1 MKGPRGASTAVNGAD
16 ETAYVQAK
24 TPRVGVLALQ
34 GAVAEHAKLLK
45 GLGAHVSLV
54 RTADDLDAVDG
65 LIIPGGE
72 STAMARLAA
81 GTGLFAAIRSRIDGG
96 TLAVFGTCAGL
107 ILLSDDVA
115 PAGSLRETIGGLPVS
130 VTRNGFGNQLA
141 SFEAELDLAD
151 SSSDIESGSDATKVG
166 SESQGITATTKTDE
180 ITPTSGSC
188 SQTFHS
194 AAPRTRHLRAAFIRA
209 PRITEVGEEVRVL
222 ASYEGEAVV
231 VEYGKLIA
239 ATCHPEIT
247 GDATLHAR
255 FLNLVP

>member
-1 MKGPRGASTAVNGAD
+1 M
-16 ETAYVQAK
+16 
-24 TPRVGVLALQ
+24 RVGVLALQ
-34 GAVAEHAKLLK
+34 GAVAEHVAILE

-65 LIIPGGE
+65 LVIPGGE

-81 GTGLFAAIRSRIDGG
+81 GTGLFAAIRLRIDDG

-107 ILLSDDVA
+107 ILLADDVD
-115 PAGSLRETIGGLPVS
+115 PAGSLVDHIGGLPVS

-151 SSSDIESGSDATKVG
+151 STT
-166 SESQGITATTKTDE
+166 SET
-180 ITPTSGSC
+180 
-188 SQTFHS
+188 
-194 AAPRTRHLRAAFIRA
+194 LRAAFIRA
-209 PRITEVGEEVRVL
+209 PRITEVGKDVRVL

-239 ATCHPEIT
+239 ATCHPEIS

-255 FLNLVP
+255 FLDLVP